1 MDLNQVMSA
10 LKTIGEGQKD
20 DSLGRLFGDFQELIQ
35 LQLDYQSMMSKKE
48 PLSKEELRSVFE
60 KMKGSLEKL
69 QENYGEFCKKIGKS
83 PEELKNYFSDPK
95 NFTPKVWEEIQG
107 LGRKFG
113 LEEKESAPSSDK
125 KEGESKKW
133 LSI

>member
-10 LKTIGEGQKD
+10 LKTIGKGQKD
-20 DSLGRLFGDFQELIQ
+20 DSLNRLFVDFQELIQ
-35 LQLDYQSMMSKKE
+35 LQLDYQSVMRQKE
-48 PLSKEELRSVFE
+48 PPSKEELRTLFE
-60 KMKGSLEKL
+60 KMKQALSKL
-69 QENYGEFCKKIGKS
+69 QENYGEFCEKIGKS
-83 PEELKNYFSDPK
+83 PEDLKNYFSDPK
-95 NFTPKVWEEIQG
+95 NFTPKVWEEIQN